1 MEYPKVIDENPLHI
15 DAKALHE
22 AVNRYYDDPIGDRV
36 ALAIASYANSNGVAF
51 PGFDLLAELTGYTYE
66 QISRAIHRLQ
76 ALGIL
81 TIKRRRSKGAER
93 AHNVYKFCKRLIRK
107 VVDICSAH
115 FIANV
120 EKWRA
125 EGKDVAQAIKKRA
138 RKSIDDLT
146 AKAEKMAQLFQERP
160 ELMDTPEQAA
170 RIAGAAETP
179 ETLEILAVSQ
189 PTEWESFGDAAPV
202 AWEDGAQAGPTVV
215 PTAPAVQVQALQ
227 AQPSEPP
234 RVFASWRDRVAAY
247 RKKPASATA
256 DLSACRR

>member
-36 ALAIASYANSNGVAF
+36 ALAIAGYANSNGVAF

-81 TIKRRRSKGAER
+81 TITRRRAKGADH

-107 VVDICSAH
+107 VIDICSAH

-125 EGKDVAQAIKKRA
+125 EAKDVAAAVIDHAHAAAKKA
-138 RKSIDDLT
+138 LDSLT
-146 AKAEKMAQLFQERP
+146 EKAAKMAAVFQEQP
-160 ELMDTPEQAA
+160 ELLDAPEQAA
-170 RIAGAAETP
+170 QTAGILETEP
-179 ETLEILAVSQ
+179 VSEPAQ
-189 PTEWESFGDAAPV
+189 WEDTPAAPV
-202 AWEDGAQAGPTVV
+202 AWENADAMTEPLTVS
-215 PTAPAVQVQALQ
+215 TAPVGTIGDAIPS
-227 AQPSEPP
+227 QPLPACYQRETSH
-234 RVFASWRDRVAAY
+234 VFASWRDRVAAY
-247 RKKPASATA
+247 RKETA
-256 DLSACRR
+256 AA